1 MEDEIKSLEEERRL
15 FQRTTDLKIEGLRKE
30 LAVGNK
36 PIQEQISL
44 LNAEQAFD
52 ASQEVLNIDVQAPAS
67 GLVGNINCKEHEHV
81 QSYSTLLSF
90 YEPHSSI
97 VTGFVHEDVTV
108 AVAIG
113 DVFQVSSL
121 TEPLVTYEGVVTGLG
136 SRIVEIPTRLR
147 KLVSVKSYGREIN
160 ISISPE
166 NNFLQKEKVS
176 LRYIDKSKT

>member
-1 MEDEIKSLEEERRL
+1 
-15 FQRTTDLKIEGLRKE
+15 
-30 LAVGNK
+30 
-36 PIQEQISL
+36 
-44 LNAEQAFD
+44 
-52 ASQEVLNIDVQAPAS
+52 
-67 GLVGNINCKEHEHV
+67 
-81 QSYSTLLSF
+81 
-90 YEPHSSI
+90 